1 MGAVGHT
8 VPVHSHPLTAAVL
21 LDVAHLEGDLGR
33 VRAGATAALHGAD
46 GAIGDLLG
54 DELEAAPWADYAT
67 LALLA
72 GRSVSGPAPVAEVVV
87 TGAAAVEMAARG
99 ATLHDDATVDDRSG
113 EATSGLGP
121 TSRAILVGDLLLA
134 RAAELVAA
142 ASSVAAGLLARS
154 VAEFCEGALLRHRS
168 GDSLAV
174 AERTTGAMA
183 ASACG
188 IAALLAGAPPAVVDG
203 HRCVG
208 AVLGQALHIAAADA
222 GTREVVGGRL
232 ATLDDVPLGDDLRTA
247 VETLRGLLADS

>member
-1 MGAVGHT
+1 

-21 LDVAHLEGDLGR
+21 LDIVHLEGDLGR
-33 VRAGATAALHGAD
+33 VRASATAALRGAD

-54 DELEAAPWADYAT
+54 DELDAAPWADYAT

-72 GRSVSGPAPVAEVVV
+72 GRSVSGTAPVAELVVS
-87 TGAAAVEMAARG
+87 GAAAVEMAARG
-99 ATLHDDATVDDRSG
+99 AALHDDATVDDRSG

-134 RAAELVAA
+134 RAAELVAD

-154 VAEFCEGALLRHRS
+154 VAEFCEGALQRHRS

-188 IAALLAGAPPAVVDG
+188 IAALLAGAPPAVVND
-203 HRCVG
+203 HRRVG
-208 AVLGQALHIAAADA
+208 AVLGQALHVAPTDA
-222 GTREVVGGRL
+222 GVQEVVRRRL
-232 ATLDDVPLGDDLRTA
+232 ADLNSIPLGHDLQTA
-247 VETLRGLLADS
+247 VDVLQGQLAAL